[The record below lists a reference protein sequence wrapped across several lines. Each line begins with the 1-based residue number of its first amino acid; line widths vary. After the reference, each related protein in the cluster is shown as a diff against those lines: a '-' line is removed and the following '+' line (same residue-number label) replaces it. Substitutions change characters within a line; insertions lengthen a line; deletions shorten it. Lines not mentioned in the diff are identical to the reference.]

1 MFYFYGSN
9 QIGFSKTMRELLSLS
24 SCTFFFLGGGEG
36 GNCKTLLRTSANIY
50 IIKKSLF
57 KKIRSLFN
65 LNREINNVNGMF
77 C

>member
-9 QIGFSKTMRELLSLS
+9 QIGFSKKIRELLVYHHVL
-24 SCTFFFLGGGEG
+24 FLIFIFME
-36 GNCKTLLRTSANIY
+36 NCKTLLRMSVNIY
-50 IIKKSLF
+50 IMKKNLF

-65 LNREINNVNGMF
+65 PNKEINNVNDMF